1 MKRKI
6 IIALSVFSLLFLLSG
21 IYIAV
26 NIEKAT
32 GKVRNLI
39 NLHRVE
45 ILREHLL
52 IKLKRA
58 QSDLYLSNTR
68 YARSVDTVVTH
79 VQTIDTAL
87 KVCFN
92 CHHAPEVAKKL
103 NDLKYRVEQYK
114 SALSRVITIR
124 ANRERLEGEEDDA
137 FKIGTELISEL
148 EDVTSMTNRK
158 LEEQTQAALWDITQ
172 TKNIFYLLL
181 GGVPLVV
188 LCLSILFLR
197 GFTRPVNTFLTAT
210 RQLKAGELNYRI
222 EGLRDEYREV
232 AESFNEMASSLKE
245 HYLRMQWAEQ
255 IVVLGEM
262 AGGLAH
268 EIKNPI
274 AGIMG
279 AIDILS
285 RNVSLSEE
293 HRRILLEVTQQVQ
306 KIESLLNSLLDFA
319 RPPRPNFLLI
329 DVNNILEETISLA
342 EKHPLFLSKKSKGI
356 AIMRDFDS
364 SLPKTI
370 ADPVQLQQVFMN
382 LLLNAVDAMPN
393 GGTVTVQTS
402 HEEASPFLR
411 IGIRDTGTG
420 LDESMIGKI
429 FRPFFTTKP
438 KGTGLGLSITKRLV
452 EQHGGV
458 IHAGNNPKGGASFTI
473 DLPVKGKDTPQGEV
487 DRWHSVS

>member
-6 IIALSVFSLLFLLSG
+6 IIALSIFSLVFLLSG

-32 GKVRNLI
+32 AKISNLI

-52 IKLKRA
+52 IKFKRA
-58 QSDLYLSNTR
+58 QSDLYLSRTR
-68 YARSVDTVVTH
+68 YARSVDTVVTD

-87 KVCFN
+87 KACFD
-92 CHHAPEVAKKL
+92 CHHGPEVAKKL
-103 NDLKYRVEQYK
+103 NGLKVRVEQYK
-114 SALSRVITIR
+114 SALSRVFTVR
-124 ANRERLEGEEDDA
+124 ANRERLEGEEDSA

-148 EDVTSMTNRK
+148 DDVTSLTNRK
-158 LEEQTQAALWDITQ
+158 LEERTQAALRDITR

-188 LCLSILFLR
+188 LCLSIVFLR
-197 GFTRPVNTFLTAT
+197 NFTKPVNTFLTAT
-210 RQLKAGELNYRI
+210 RQLKAGKLDYRI
-222 EGLRDEYREV
+222 EGLRDEYGEV
-232 AESFNEMASSLKE
+232 AESFNEMASSLRE

-255 IVVLGEM
+255 ILVLGEM

-274 AGIMG
+274 AGIKG
-279 AIDILS
+279 AMEVLS
-285 RNVSLSEE
+285 NNVSLSEE
-293 HRRILLEVTQQVQ
+293 HRRILLEITLQVQ
-306 KIESLLNSLLDFA
+306 KIEALLNSLLNFA
-319 RPPRPNFLLI
+319 RPPQPNFLLM
-329 DVNNILEETISLA
+329 DVNNILEETISLV
-342 EKHPLFLSKKSKGI
+342 EKHPLFLSKKSQGI
-356 AIMRDFDS
+356 VIVKDFDS

-370 ADPVQLQQVFMN
+370 ADPVQLQQICMN

-402 HEEASPFLR
+402 REEASLFLR
-411 IGIRDTGTG
+411 IGIKDTGTG
-420 LDESMIGKI
+420 IDDSMIDKI

-458 IHAGNNPKGGASFTI
+458 IRAENSPKGGASFTV
-473 DLPVKGKDTPQGEV
+473 DLPVKGKDTPSSAP
-487 DRWHSVS
+487 RT